1 MESNKG
7 KVIQLLA
14 IVAAFGLLLGG
25 CAGNGRLAKD
35 TISLGEKALNEA
47 KESNA
52 SLNAP
57 AELNVAEG
65 NLAKAKEALAQQEY
79 KQATRLAERASIDAD
94 YARNRAITEKAKK
107 SAENMKKNIEA
118 LRQEIERL
126 SKQ

>member
-1 MESNKG
+1 MDGNKG

-14 IVAAFGLLLGG
+14 TVAAFGLLLGG
-25 CAGNGRLAKD
+25 CAANGRLAED
-35 TISLGEKALNEA
+35 RISQGEKALNEA
-47 KESNA
+47 KESDA

-57 AELNVAEG
+57 AALNVAEG
-65 NLAKAKEALAQQEY
+65 NLMKAKEALTQKEY
-79 KQATRLAERASIDAD
+79 KQATRLAERAAVDAD

-107 SAENMKKNIEA
+107 SAEDMKKNIEA

>member
-1 MESNKG
+1 MDGNKG

-14 IVAAFGLLLGG
+14 TVVAFGLLLGG
-25 CAGNGRLAKD
+25 CAANGRLANDK
-35 TISLGEKALNEA
+35 ISLGEKALNEA
-47 KESNA
+47 KDSNA

-65 NLAKAKEALAQQEY
+65 NLVKAKEALAQKEY

-94 YARNRAITEKAKK
+94 YARNRAITEKAKE
-107 SAENMKKNIEA
+107 SAEDMKKNIEA

-126 SKQ
+126 SKP